1 MTFPQRLRACGQV
14 GRVAE
19 HPQGLQSAYAS
30 PDAVQATLDPVSDR
44 SIVVV
49 VGKER
54 VVDKRLRSSPIA

>member
-1 MTFPQRLRACGQV
+1 M
-14 GRVAE
+14 
-19 HPQGLQSAYAS
+19 QSAYAS
-30 PDAVQATLDPVSDR
+30 PDAVQATLDPLGDR